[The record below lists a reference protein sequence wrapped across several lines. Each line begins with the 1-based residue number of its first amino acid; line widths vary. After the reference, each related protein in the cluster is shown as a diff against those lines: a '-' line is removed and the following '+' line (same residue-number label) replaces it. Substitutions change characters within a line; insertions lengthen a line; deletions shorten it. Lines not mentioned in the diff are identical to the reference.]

1 MTKGFNDFNTNSN
14 DFNTWQFMIKS
25 ALSKIRTA
33 FLAKVV
39 NVYKEKNLV
48 DIFPIIKGVDGN
60 GNELEQLPIFR
71 IPYFQYVGGSNK
83 IIITPEVNDYGLCIT
98 SDRDIT
104 NFKINRK
111 ETKPATLRM
120 FDARDSLYLGGFLNK
135 KQIKNLIEI
144 NNNGIKVKTDGT
156 MTIEATGEIDI
167 ISDSSLNITVQKDG
181 KQSSLMMNENQIK
194 LETNGQTVVLD
205 ENGLT
210 MNVKNLN
217 LNVLENMNLNV
228 KGKTSE
234 EYTGHCNVIARSSYN
249 IASNKINFTGLN
261 NLALIFSTQGVTQMT
276 GQLLTQTAIVA
287 PPTLREQHTTNNTN
301 AESTKGVLTTASLD
315 DWDIIKNYFPDEG
328 IHFKIKIAEQNF
340 EITVPQDILE
350 NINNYIEL
358 SQEIQKQIEEVA
370 DIEVTKDL
378 TGKEQLTIT
387 TKGTGD
393 IEGYISYMEDIV
405 DNRNATAGILKTGSF
420 TTYHEFLNTLNSQN
434 LAFRITVSGL
444 VNKYQLIYSEF
455 STKANFN
462 EFANYLSSLN
472 ENLIVS
478 VETTVEEQSIDVKQT
493 ETNKLV
499 FETKNKGSAKGRI
512 SYMKETDTPDTPAI
526 FLSGELTDYN
536 DFLTQMNNQNFAVK
550 TKINGKEQLFYCSYE
565 DLTNYTDF
573 STFVKTVFN
582 NSLISTSFTIVNK
595 INLTTKLSGSSA
607 TFEFFNSVNEIKGSS
622 STLKT
627 GALNSF
633 ETIKEL
639 YGTGTVNIT
648 FYITADTIRTDYV
661 ITPDNLNSFSSWG
674 EMAQYLTDNSD
685 NLTISY
691 DDTEN
696 VLIFSVNS
704 IGRKDISYLSYEEPQ
719 EGEEETIN
727 GAVLLSGTENIST
740 ITLGTDNI
748 SNINQNCINL
758 LKLTE
763 ETGAVITNGQTLTFA
778 DNSIILLKGTEDT
791 GATITQGKDGVIV
804 MLNASATWLKGTIEE
819 GALRFSGT
827 DDGIPDVYDGIA
839 KITGSLL
846 VSDKTETENLEVNKD
861 TNLTGSI
868 VLNPY
873 DITEEGE
880 VYKKSEVIVN
890 GGIIA
895 ENATITETANINT
908 LVVSE
913 SVEINGDIT
922 LNNSRII
929 GNGNV
934 LSFDNDGVR
943 NNKMFISTD
952 YKAE

>member
-210 MNVKNLN
+210 INVKNLSI
-217 LNVLENMNLNV
+217 NVLENMNLNV
-228 KGKTSE
+228 KGKTQE
-234 EYTGHCNVIARSSYN
+234 EYTGHCNIIANSSYN
-249 IASNKINFTGLN
+249 ISSNKVNFIGLN
-261 NLALIFSTQGVTQMT
+261 NLALMLKMQGVTQIE
-276 GQLLTQTAIVA
+276 GQLLTQAVVAA
-287 PPTLREQHTTNNTN
+287 PPVLRLEQQKEQSESNNTN
-301 AESTKGVLTTASLD
+301 AESTKGVLTTAPLD

-350 NINNYIEL
+350 NINNYTEL

-405 DNRNATAGILKTGSF
+405 DNKNATSGILKTGSF

-455 STKANFN
+455 STKANFT

-478 VETTVEEQSIDVKQT
+478 VETTVEEQT

-512 SYMKETDTPDTPAI
+512 SYMKETDTPDTSAI
-526 FLSGELTDYN
+526 FLSGELTNYN

-573 STFVKTVFN
+573 STFVKAVFN

-661 ITPDNLNSFSSWG
+661 ITPDNLNSFYSWG

>member
-1 MTKGFNDFNTNSN
+1 MTKGFNDFTTDNNE
-14 DFNTWQFMIKS
+14 FNVWQFMIKS

-48 DIFPIIKGVDGN
+48 DIFPIIKGVDAN
-60 GNELEQLPIFR
+60 GNELEQVPIFR

-120 FDARDSLYLGGFLNK
+120 FDARDSFYVGGFLNE

-167 ISDSSLNITVQKDG
+167 ISDSSLNVVVQKDD
-181 KQSSLMMNENQIK
+181 KKSSLMINENQIK

-210 MNVKNLN
+210 INVKNFN
-217 LNVLENMNLNV
+217 LNVFENMNLNV
-228 KGKTSE
+228 KGKTQE

-287 PPTLREQHTTNNTN
+287 PPTLREQRTTKDVNT
-301 AESTKGVLTTASLD
+301 ESTKGVLTTAPLD
-315 DWDIIKNYFPDEG
+315 NWDNVKNYFPDEG

-340 EITVPQDILE
+340 EIKVPQDVLA
-350 NINNYIEL
+350 NINNYTEL
-358 SQEIQKQIEEVA
+358 AQEIQKQIEEVA

-387 TKGTGD
+387 TLGTGD

-405 DNRNATAGILKTGSF
+405 DNRNATSGILRTGSF

-434 LAFRITVSGL
+434 LAFRINVSGF
-444 VNKYQLIYSEF
+444 VNKYQLIYDEF
-455 STKANFN
+455 STKANFT

-478 VETTVEEQSIDVKQT
+478 VETTTEEQT

-499 FETKNKGSAKGRI
+499 FETKNRGSAKGRI

-582 NSLISTSFTIVNK
+582 NSLISNSFTIVNK

-607 TFEFFNSVNEIKGSS
+607 SFEFFSSVNEIKGSP

-685 NLTISY
+685 NLIISY

-704 IGRKDISYLSYEEPQ
+704 IGRKDISYLSYEEPT

-727 GAVLLSGTENIST
+727 GAVLLSGTENIAT
-740 ITLGTDNI
+740 ITLGTDDI
-748 SNINQNCINL
+748 GNINQNCINL

-763 ETGAVITNGQTLTFA
+763 ETGAVITNGQTITFA

-791 GATITQGKDGVIV
+791 GATITQGRDGVIV

-895 ENATITETANINT
+895 ENATISETANINK
-908 LVVSE
+908 LIVSE

>member
-1 MTKGFNDFNTNSN
+1 M
-14 DFNTWQFMIKS
+14 
-25 ALSKIRTA
+25 
-33 FLAKVV
+33 
-39 NVYKEKNLV
+39 
-48 DIFPIIKGVDGN
+48 
-60 GNELEQLPIFR
+60 
-71 IPYFQYVGGSNK
+71 
-83 IIITPEVNDYGLCIT
+83 
-98 SDRDIT
+98 
-104 NFKINRK
+104 
-111 ETKPATLRM
+111 
-120 FDARDSLYLGGFLNK
+120 
-135 KQIKNLIEI
+135 
-144 NNNGIKVKTDGT
+144 
-156 MTIEATGEIDI
+156 
-167 ISDSSLNITVQKDG
+167 
-181 KQSSLMMNENQIK
+181 
-194 LETNGQTVVLD
+194 
-205 ENGLT
+205 
-210 MNVKNLN
+210 
-217 LNVLENMNLNV
+217 
-228 KGKTSE
+228 
-234 EYTGHCNVIARSSYN
+234 
-249 IASNKINFTGLN
+249 
-261 NLALIFSTQGVTQMT
+261 
-276 GQLLTQTAIVA
+276 
-287 PPTLREQHTTNNTN
+287 
-301 AESTKGVLTTASLD
+301 
-315 DWDIIKNYFPDEG
+315 
-328 IHFKIKIAEQNF
+328 
-340 EITVPQDILE
+340 
-350 NINNYIEL
+350 
-358 SQEIQKQIEEVA
+358 
-370 DIEVTKDL
+370 
-378 TGKEQLTIT
+378 
-387 TKGTGD
+387 
-393 IEGYISYMEDIV
+393 
-405 DNRNATAGILKTGSF
+405 
-420 TTYHEFLNTLNSQN
+420 NTLNSQN
-434 LAFRITVSGL
+434 LAFRINVSGF

-455 STKANFN
+455 STKANFT

-478 VETTVEEQSIDVKQT
+478 VETTTEEQT

-573 STFVKTVFN
+573 STFVKTVFSS
-582 NSLISTSFTIVNK
+582 SLISTSFTIVNK

-607 TFEFFNSVNEIKGSS
+607 SFEFFTSVNEIKGSP

-639 YGTGTVNIT
+639 YDTGTVNIT

-704 IGRKDISYLSYEEPQ
+704 IGRKDISYLSYEEPT

-727 GAVLLSGTENIST
+727 GAVLLSGTENIAT
-740 ITLGTDNI
+740 ITLGTDDI
-748 SNINQNCINL
+748 GNINQNCINL

-763 ETGAVITNGQTLTFA
+763 ETGAVITNGQTITFA

-791 GATITQGKDGVIV
+791 GATITQGRDGVIV

-895 ENATITETANINT
+895 ENATISETANINK

>member
-1 MTKGFNDFNTNSN
+1 MTKGFNDFTTDNNE
-14 DFNTWQFMIKS
+14 FNVWQFMIKS

-48 DIFPIIKGVDGN
+48 DIFPIIKGVDAN
-60 GNELEQLPIFR
+60 GNELEQVPIFR

-83 IIITPEVNDYGLCIT
+83 IIITPEVNDYGLCVT

-120 FDARDSLYLGGFLNK
+120 FDARDSFYVGGFLNE

-144 NNNGIKVKTDGT
+144 NNDGVKVKTDGT
-156 MTIEATGEIDI
+156 MTIEAAGEIDI
-167 ISDSSLNITVQKDG
+167 ISDSSLNVVVQKDD

-210 MNVKNLN
+210 INVKNFN

-287 PPTLREQHTTNNTN
+287 PPTLREQRTTKDVN
-301 AESTKGVLTTASLD
+301 AESTKGVLITAPLD
-315 DWDIIKNYFPDEG
+315 DWDNVKNYFPDEG

-340 EITVPQDILE
+340 EIKVPQDVLA
-350 NINNYIEL
+350 NINNYTEL
-358 SQEIQKQIEEVA
+358 AQEIQKQIEEKA
-370 DIEVTKDL
+370 QIEVTKDL

-387 TKGTGD
+387 TLGTGD

-405 DNRNATAGILKTGSF
+405 DNRNATSGILKTGSF

-434 LAFRITVSGL
+434 LAFRINVSGF
-444 VNKYQLIYSEF
+444 VNKYQLIYDEF
-455 STKANFN
+455 STKANFT

-478 VETTVEEQSIDVKQT
+478 VETTTEEQT

-573 STFVKTVFN
+573 STFVKTVFSS
-582 NSLISTSFTIVNK
+582 SLISTSFTIVNK

-607 TFEFFNSVNEIKGSS
+607 SFEFFTTVDEIKGSP

-674 EMAQYLTDNSD
+674 EMAQYLTENTD

-704 IGRKDISYLSYEEPQ
+704 IGRKDISYLSYEEPT

-727 GAVLLSGTENIST
+727 GAVLLSGTENIAT
-740 ITLGTDNI
+740 ITLGTDDI
-748 SNINQNCINL
+748 GNINQNCINL

-763 ETGAVITNGQTLTFA
+763 ETGAVITNGQTITFA

-861 TNLTGSI
+861 TNLIGSI

-895 ENATITETANINT
+895 ENATISETANINK

-934 LSFDNDGVR
+934 LSFDYDGVR

>member
-1 MTKGFNDFNTNSN
+1 MTKGFNDYTTNSN
-14 DFNTWQFMIKS
+14 EFNILKFLTESF
-25 ALSKIRTA
+25 LSNVRTA
-33 FLAKVV
+33 FLAKVLY
-39 NVYKEKNLV
+39 VYKEKEMV
-48 DIFPIIKGVDGN
+48 DVIPAIKGIDGD
-60 GNELEQLPIFR
+60 GKELEQSPIMR
-71 IPYFQYVGGSNK
+71 VPYFQYIGGSNK
-83 IIITPEVNDYGLCIT
+83 VIITPEQGDYGLCVA

-104 NFKINRK
+104 NFKINT
-111 ETKPATLRM
+111 EDTKLGTIRM

-210 MNVKNLN
+210 INVKNLSI
-217 LNVLENMNLNV
+217 NVLENMNLNV
-228 KGKTSE
+228 KGKTQE
-234 EYTGHCNVIARSSYN
+234 EYTGHCNIIANSSYN
-249 IASNKINFTGLN
+249 ISSNKVNFIGLN
-261 NLALIFSTQGVTQMT
+261 NLALMLKMQGVTQIE
-276 GQLLTQTAIVA
+276 GQLLTQAVVAA
-287 PPTLREQHTTNNTN
+287 PPVLRLEQQKEQSESNNTN
-301 AESTKGVLTTASLD
+301 VESTKGVLTTAPLD
-315 DWDIIKNYFPDEG
+315 YWDIIKNYFPDEG

-340 EITVPQDILE
+340 EITVPNDILE
-350 NINNYIEL
+350 NINNYTEL

-405 DNRNATAGILKTGSF
+405 DNKNATSGILKTGSF

-455 STKANFN
+455 STKANFT

-478 VETTVEEQSIDVKQT
+478 VETTVEEQT

-512 SYMKETDTPDTPAI
+512 SYMKETDTPDTSAI
-526 FLSGELTDYN
+526 FLSGELTNYN

-573 STFVKTVFN
+573 STFVKAVFN

-661 ITPDNLNSFSSWG
+661 ITPDNLNSFYSWG

>member
-1 MTKGFNDFNTNSN
+1 MTKGFNDFTTDNNE
-14 DFNTWQFMIKS
+14 FNVWQFMIKS

-33 FLAKVV
+33 FLVKVV

-48 DIFPIIKGVDGN
+48 DIFPIIKGVDAN

-120 FDARDSLYLGGFLNK
+120 FDARDSFYVGGFLNE

-167 ISDSSLNITVQKDG
+167 ISDSSLNVVVQKDG

-210 MNVKNLN
+210 INVKNFN
-217 LNVLENMNLNV
+217 LNILENMNLNV
-228 KGKTSE
+228 KGKTQE

-287 PPTLREQHTTNNTN
+287 PPTLREQRTTKDVNT
-301 AESTKGVLTTASLD
+301 ESTKGVLTTAPLD
-315 DWDIIKNYFPDEG
+315 DWDNVKNYFPDEG

-340 EITVPQDILE
+340 EIKVPQDVLA
-350 NINNYIEL
+350 NINNYTEL
-358 SQEIQKQIEEVA
+358 AQEIQKQIEEVA

-387 TKGTGD
+387 TLGTGD

-405 DNRNATAGILKTGSF
+405 DNRNATSGILKTGSF

-434 LAFRITVSGL
+434 LAFRITVSGF

-455 STKANFN
+455 STKANFT

-478 VETTVEEQSIDVKQT
+478 VETTTEEQT

-573 STFVKTVFN
+573 STFVKTVFSS
-582 NSLISTSFTIVNK
+582 SLISTSFTIVNK

-607 TFEFFNSVNEIKGSS
+607 SFEFFTTVDEIKGSP

-685 NLTISY
+685 NLIISY

-704 IGRKDISYLSYEEPQ
+704 IGRKDISYLSYEEPT

-727 GAVLLSGTENIST
+727 GAVLLSGTENIAT
-740 ITLGTDNI
+740 ITLGTDDI
-748 SNINQNCINL
+748 GNINQNCINL

-763 ETGAVITNGQTLTFA
+763 DTGATITNGQTITFA

-868 VLNPY
+868 VFNPY

-895 ENATITETANINT
+895 ENATISETANINK

>member
-1 MTKGFNDFNTNSN
+1 MTKGFNDFTTDNNE
-14 DFNTWQFMIKS
+14 FNVWQFMIKS

-48 DIFPIIKGVDGN
+48 DIFPIIKGVDAN
-60 GNELEQLPIFR
+60 GNELDQVPIFR

-120 FDARDSLYLGGFLNK
+120 FDARDSFYVGGFLNE

-167 ISDSSLNITVQKDG
+167 ISDSSLNVVVQKDD
-181 KQSSLMMNENQIK
+181 KKSSLMINENQIK

-210 MNVKNLN
+210 INVKNFN
-217 LNVLENMNLNV
+217 LNVFENMNLNV
-228 KGKTSE
+228 KGKTQE

-287 PPTLREQHTTNNTN
+287 PPTLREQRTTKDVNT
-301 AESTKGVLTTASLD
+301 ESTKGVLTTAPLD
-315 DWDIIKNYFPDEG
+315 DLDNIKNYFPDEG

-350 NINNYIEL
+350 NINNYTEL
-358 SQEIQKQIEEVA
+358 AQEIQKQIEEKA
-370 DIEVTKDL
+370 QIEVTKDL

-387 TKGTGD
+387 TLGTGD

-405 DNRNATAGILKTGSF
+405 DNRNATSGILRTGSF

-434 LAFRITVSGL
+434 LAFRINVSGF
-444 VNKYQLIYSEF
+444 VNKYQLIYDEF
-455 STKANFN
+455 STKANFT

-478 VETTVEEQSIDVKQT
+478 VETTTEEQT

-499 FETKNKGSAKGRI
+499 FETKNRGSAKGRI

-573 STFVKTVFN
+573 STFVKTVFSS
-582 NSLISTSFTIVNK
+582 SLISTSFTIINK

-607 TFEFFNSVNEIKGSS
+607 SFEFFSSVNEIKGSP

-704 IGRKDISYLSYEEPQ
+704 IGRKDISYLSYEEPT

-727 GAVLLSGTENIST
+727 GAVLLSGTENIAT
-740 ITLGTDNI
+740 ITLGTDDI
-748 SNINQNCINL
+748 GNINQNCINL

-763 ETGAVITNGQTLTFA
+763 ETGAVITNGQTITFA

-895 ENATITETANINT
+895 ENATISETANINK
-908 LVVSE
+908 LIVSE